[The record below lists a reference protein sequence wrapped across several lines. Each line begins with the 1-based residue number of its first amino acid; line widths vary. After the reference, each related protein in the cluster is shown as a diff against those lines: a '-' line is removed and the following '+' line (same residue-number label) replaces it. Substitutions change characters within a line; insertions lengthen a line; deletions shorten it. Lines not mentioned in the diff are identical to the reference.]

1 MTALRHDPGLEEA
14 ELRAYLGDA
23 YDHDRLVRWDE
34 QLEDEAR
41 AIGDE
46 QRLYRESQAY
56 LYNLTAFAMTGTKL
70 PYLRE
75 ILRVVPSG
83 GRVLDVGC
91 GIGSDGLML
100 LEAGFEVEFADFDNP
115 STRYL
120 RWRLERRGLDAH
132 VHDLDVGPLPG
143 RFHLAYAFDVLE
155 HVDDPL
161 ALLGEMER
169 VARVVCV
176 NLVDDNGSVLHHRE
190 LPVGAIVARARERG
204 LIVDRPLHGDAV
216 RLLIYGASSA
226 SPDVR
231 PR

>member
-1 MTALRHDPGLEEA
+1 MSDLRHDRAREEA

-23 YDHDRLVRWDE
+23 YDHDRLVRWEE

-41 AIGDE
+41 AVGDE
-46 QRLYRESQAY
+46 QQLYRESQAY

-70 PYLRE
+70 PYLHE
-75 ILRVVPSG
+75 LVRVVPEG
-83 GRVLDVGC
+83 GRLLDVGC

-120 RWRLERRGLDAH
+120 RWRLERRGLDAA
-132 VHDLDVGPLPG
+132 VHDLDAAPLPA

-161 ALLGEMER
+161 ALLDAMED

-176 NLVDDNGSVLHHRE
+176 NLVDDDRSVLHHRA
-190 LPVGAIVARARERG
+190 LPSGAIVARAHERG
-204 LIVDRPLHGDAV
+204 AIVDRRFHDGRV
-216 RLLIYGASSA
+216 RLLIYGAPSA